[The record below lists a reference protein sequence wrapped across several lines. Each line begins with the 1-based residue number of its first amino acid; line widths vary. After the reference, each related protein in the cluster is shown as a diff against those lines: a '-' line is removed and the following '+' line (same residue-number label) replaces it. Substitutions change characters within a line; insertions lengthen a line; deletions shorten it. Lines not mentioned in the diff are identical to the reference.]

1 VPMSKQTVSR
11 VAIALSL
18 ISIPAAAQEAAA
30 PAPSSGL
37 EEIVVTA
44 QKRSENLKEIPMAV
58 SVLSGAA
65 LAESHIEGFEDITR
79 AIPGVSFGAGGA
91 PGLDN
96 IEIRGVS
103 SNSGSATVGVY
114 LDEVSITEKNLFNGQ
129 VEPRLFDID
138 RVEVLRGPQ
147 GTLYGASSMGGTLRF
162 ISKKPVL
169 DEFSGTFSSDLSGT
183 THGGLNYDEQA
194 VVNLPVVTGIAAL
207 RLGVDNGQD
216 SGYIDNLT
224 ASGKLAHEGTNLDRW
239 TVFRASSLIQPA
251 DWLTVTPALF
261 AQHEV
266 VDDTSVY
273 YPDLGLYRQ
282 DKEVREPIRDN
293 IFIPSVTVAGDL
305 GWADLTSISSYFWQ
319 QLNRTEDGTFY
330 NSEYLGSLIDAD
342 PPNGIANQGFRIG
355 NLPGPEYSRTTT
367 AVTTEEIRLASKSM
381 AESGEPYTWL
391 AGLLYSDYQ
400 IHKSDDAYV
409 LGLNKTFRQVYGIAP
424 EDSGVFAG
432 STFPDD
438 SVALSSQRL
447 EERQF
452 AIFGDATYAILP
464 ELKASAGI
472 RYAYARSAF
481 TDLNQGFF
489 GTNPPLFNSNARFYA
504 PTPRFSLSYDI
515 DENTTVYSTIARGF
529 RLGGSEGPIA
539 VPLCSADLKSLGIDN
554 APETYGSDALWS
566 YEAGVKGRLFDDKL
580 SINADGYYINW
591 SKIQQTIPLP
601 TCGYTV
607 TTNVG
612 NAESYGVEMELA
624 YRPVPALTLSFSG
637 DVSHAVLT
645 KVTANVGASVG
656 DAVLN
661 TPDWMATFRVQYNHP
676 FNDQVTGVINA
687 DWDETGHS
695 HGTFDNTDPD
705 YIRPNYGIM
714 NGSIGVDLDQF
725 TVSIYAKNLLDE
737 QKAIQHP
744 SILFTSEAYTVRPQ
758 TVGINVKGRF

>member
-1 VPMSKQTVSR
+1 MSRQAVSR
-11 VAIALSL
+11 IAAAIVLSSL
-18 ISIPAAAQEAAA
+18 PAAAQQAAA
-30 PAPSSGL
+30 PAPANGL

-58 SVLSGAA
+58 SVLSGAM
-65 LAESHIEGFEDITR
+65 LKESHIEGIEDITR

-147 GTLYGASSMGGTLRF
+147 GTLYGASSMGGTIRF

-183 THGGLNYDEQA
+183 THGDINYDEQA
-194 VVNLPVVTGIAAL
+194 VANLPLIAGMAAL
-207 RLGVDNGQD
+207 RLGFDNGQD

-224 ASGKLAHEGTNLDRW
+224 GSGQLAHEGTNLDRW

-261 AQHEV
+261 TQHEV
-266 VDDTSVY
+266 LDDTAVY
-273 YPDLGLYRQ
+273 YPSLGLYRQ
-282 DKEVREPIRDN
+282 NKEVREPIRDN
-293 IFIPSVTVAGDL
+293 IFIPSITAAADL
-305 GWADLTSISSYFWQ
+305 GWADVTSITSYFWQ
-319 QLNRTEDGTFY
+319 QLNRTEDGTYY
-330 NSEYLGSLIDAD
+330 NSAYLGSLIDAD
-342 PPNGIANQGFRIG
+342 PPNGIQNQGYRIG

-367 AVTTEEIRLASKSM
+367 AVTTQEVRLASKSA
-381 AESGEPYTWL
+381 AESGNPYTWL
-391 AGLLYSDYQ
+391 VGLLYSDYQ

-409 LGLNKTFRQVYGIAP
+409 LGLNKTFRQIYGVAP
-424 EDSGVFAG
+424 QDSDVFAG
-432 STFPDD
+432 STFPID
-438 SVALSSQRL
+438 SVDFSSQRL

-452 AIFGDATYAILP
+452 AVFGDATYYILP

-481 TDLNQGFF
+481 TDLNQGYF
-489 GTNPPLFNSNARFYA
+489 GTNPPLFSSNARFYA

-515 DENTTVYSTIARGF
+515 DETTTVYTTIAKGF

-539 VPLCSADLKSLGIDN
+539 VPLCSADLKSLGIDT
-554 APETYGSDALWS
+554 APETYGSDKLWS
-566 YEAGVKGRLFDDKL
+566 YEAGVKSRLLDNKL
-580 SINADGYYINW
+580 SVDADGYYISW
-591 SKIQQTIPLP
+591 SKIQQTVPLP
-601 TCGYTV
+601 TCGYSV

-612 NAESYGVEMELA
+612 DAESYGVEMELA

-637 DVSHAVLT
+637 DISHAVLT

-656 DAVLN
+656 EAVLN

-676 FNDQVTGVINA
+676 FTDAVTGFVNA

-695 HGTFDNTDPD
+695 HGTFNNTDPD
-705 YIRPNYGIM
+705 YIRPNYGVM
-714 NGSIGVDLDQF
+714 NASIGLDIDDY

-744 SILFTSEAYTVRPQ
+744 SILFLPEAYTVRPQ
-758 TVGINVKGRF
+758 TVGINVKGKF

>member
-1 VPMSKQTVSR
+1 MSKQTVSQI
-11 VAIALSL
+11 AIAVSL
-18 ISIPAAAQEAAA
+18 ITVPAAAQQAAA
-30 PAPSSGL
+30 PTPATGL

-58 SVLSGAA
+58 SVLSGAT
-65 LAESHIEGFEDITR
+65 LKESHIDGFEDITR

-147 GTLYGASSMGGTLRF
+147 GTLYGASSMGGTIRF

-194 VVNLPVVTGIAAL
+194 VANIPVVEGVAAL
-207 RLGVDNGQD
+207 RIGIDNGQD

-224 ASGKLAHEGTNLDRW
+224 TSGKLAHEGTNLDRW
-239 TVFRASSLIQPA
+239 TVFRASSLIQAA
-251 DWLTVTPALF
+251 DWLTVTPAMF

-266 VDDTSVY
+266 VDDTSVF
-273 YPDLGLYRQ
+273 YPDIGLYRQ
-282 DKEVREPIRDN
+282 DKLVREPIRDN
-293 IFIPSVTVAGDL
+293 IFIPSITVNGDL
-305 GWADLTSISSYFWQ
+305 GWADVTSITSYFWQ

-330 NSEYLGSLIDAD
+330 NSEYLGFLADSD
-342 PPNGIANQGFRIG
+342 PPNGIQNQGFRIG

-367 AVTTEEIRLASKSM
+367 AVTTQEIRLASKSA
-381 AESGEPYTWL
+381 AETGLPYTWL
-391 AGLLYSDYQ
+391 VGLLYSDYQ

-409 LGLNKTFRQVYGIAP
+409 LGLNKTFRNIYGIAP
-424 EDSGVFAG
+424 EDSDVFAG

-438 SVALSSQRL
+438 SVAFSSQRL

-452 AIFGDATYAILP
+452 AIFGDVTYNILP
-464 ELKASAGI
+464 NLKASAGL

-481 TDLNQGFF
+481 TDIITGFF
-489 GTNPPLFNSNARFYA
+489 GTNPPTFNSVARFYA
-504 PTPRFSLSYDI
+504 PTPRFSLSWDI
-515 DENTTVYSTIARGF
+515 DENTTIYGTAAKGF

-539 VPLCSADLKSLGIDN
+539 VPLCSADLKSLGIED
-554 APETYGSDALWS
+554 APETYGSDKLWS
-566 YEAGVKGRLFDDKL
+566 YEAGVKARLLNNKL
-580 SINADGYYINW
+580 SIDADGYYIDW

-612 NAESYGVEMELA
+612 NAESYGFEMEIA
-624 YRPVPALTLSFSG
+624 YRPVPSLTVSLSG
-637 DVSHAVLT
+637 DVSHATLT

-656 DAVLN
+656 DSVLN
-661 TPDWMATFRVQYNHP
+661 TPNWMATLRVQYNHP
-676 FNDQVTGVINA
+676 FTDEVNGFVNA
-687 DWDETGHS
+687 DWNEIGHS
-695 HGTFDNTDPD
+695 HGTFDNTNPD
-705 YIRPNYGIM
+705 YLRPNYGLM
-714 NGSIGVDLDQF
+714 NASMGLDLDRY
-725 TVSIYAKNLLDE
+725 TVSVYAKNLLDQ

-758 TVGINVKGRF
+758 TVGVNLKARF

>member
-1 VPMSKQTVSR
+1 MSKQAVSR
-11 VAIALSL
+11 IAAAILLVSV
-18 ISIPAAAQEAAA
+18 PAAAQEAAA
-30 PAPSSGL
+30 PAPATGL

-58 SVLSGAA
+58 SVLSGAT
-65 LAESHIEGFEDITR
+65 LKESHIEGFEDITR

-103 SNSGSATVGVY
+103 SNSGSATVGIY

-147 GTLYGASSMGGTLRF
+147 GTLYGASSMGGTIRF

-183 THGGLNYDEQA
+183 THGDINYDEQA
-194 VVNLPVVTGIAAL
+194 VANLPVVTGVAAL
-207 RLGVDNGQD
+207 RLGIDNGQD

-224 ASGKLAHEGTNLDRW
+224 TSGKLAHQGTNLDRW
-239 TVFRASSLIQPA
+239 TVFRASSLVQPA

-266 VDDTSVY
+266 LDDTSVF
-273 YPDLGLYRQ
+273 YPGLGPYRQ
-282 DKEVREPIRDN
+282 DKLVREPIRDN

-330 NSEYLGSLIDAD
+330 NSEYLGFLIDSD
-342 PPNGIANQGFRIG
+342 PPRGIANQGYRIG

-367 AVTTEEIRLASKSM
+367 AVTTEEIRLASKSA
-381 AESGEPYTWL
+381 AESGLPYTWL
-391 AGLLYSDYQ
+391 VGLLYSDYQ

-409 LGLNKTFRQVYGIAP
+409 LGLDKTFEKIYGIP
-424 EDSGVFAG
+424 PQDSDVFAG
-432 STFPDD
+432 STFPID
-438 SVALSSQRL
+438 SVDFSSQRL

-452 AIFGDATYAILP
+452 AIFGDATYYILP
-464 ELKASAGI
+464 TLKASAGI

-481 TDLNQGFF
+481 TVVNEGFF
-489 GTNPPLFNSNARFYA
+489 GSNPPLFDSNARFYA

-515 DENTTVYSTIARGF
+515 DETTTVYSTIAKGF
-529 RLGGSEGPIA
+529 RLGGSEGLIA
-539 VPLCSADLKSLGIDN
+539 VPLCSADLASLGIDN
-554 APETYGSDALWS
+554 APTTYGSDKLWS
-566 YEAGVKGRLFDDKL
+566 YEAGVKGRLLDNKL
-580 SINADGYYINW
+580 SIDADGYYISW

-612 NAESYGVEMELA
+612 DAESYGFELELA
-624 YRPVPALTLSFSG
+624 YRPVPSLTVSLSG

-656 DAVLN
+656 DSVLN
-661 TPDWMATFRVQYNHP
+661 TPNWMATLRVQYNHP
-676 FNDQVTGVINA
+676 FNDEVTGFINA
-687 DWDETGHS
+687 DWDEVGHS
-695 HGTFDNTDPD
+695 HGTFDNTNPD
-705 YIRPNYGIM
+705 YLRPNYGLL
-714 NGSIGVDLDQF
+714 NASIGLDLDQY
-725 TVSIYAKNLLDE
+725 TVSIYAKNLADQ

-744 SILFTSEAYTVRPQ
+744 SILFTSEAYRVRPQ